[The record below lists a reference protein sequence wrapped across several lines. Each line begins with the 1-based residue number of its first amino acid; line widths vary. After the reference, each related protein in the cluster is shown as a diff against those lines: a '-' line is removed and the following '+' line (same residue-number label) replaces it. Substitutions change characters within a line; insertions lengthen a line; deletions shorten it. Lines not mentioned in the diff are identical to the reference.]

1 MYKDKRVG
9 DNLIKRV
16 ISESR
21 TSEELTWH
29 RDENDRHVRVVMG
42 EGWSFQSDN
51 RVPESIRPG
60 DIINIKAGEWHR
72 VIPGKGDLTIMIKES
87 KGADKKK
94 PNKGDKKPDDL
105 LIDLIR
111 EMSGEPA
118 EIDLQG
124 DEDVSQFQ
132 DSGISDEEGKI
143 LVSEDDLLEALI
155 LLRNIVTEEKKK
167 SDHKPGYK
175 APEGSARD
183 RKLDAAKAAYDR
195 GDVQTAIRIRDEMEK
210 QAREKPG
217 YKTRKSKYTDETKQP
232 VDYPPV
238 MSEMDDIE
246 SQDED
251 DMYEGLGSKTREALK
266 KKAESSN
273 APLGALSTVYKKGL
287 GAFYSSGSRPGM
299 TSHQW
304 AMARV
309 NSFLK
314 GGKARQVDAAQWKQ
328 VQKHRKHHKKGD

>member
-1 MYKDKRVG
+1 MYKDKVIG
-9 DNLIKRV
+9 PNLKSRI

-21 TSEELTWH
+21 ASEELTWH
-29 RDENDRHVRVVMG
+29 RDANHRVVRVLEG
-42 EGWSFQSDN
+42 RGWSFQRDDQIPFRIS
-51 RVPESIRPG
+51 PG
-60 DIINIKAGEWHR
+60 DTIKVRAGEWHR
-72 VIPGKGDLTIMIKES
+72 VIPGQGDLKLIIKEIAMR
-87 KGADKKK
+87 ADTGEEED
-94 PNKGDKKPDDL
+94 PRVDPEDDL

-111 EMSGEPA
+111 EMSEKST
-118 EIDLQG
+118 IDLDG
-124 DEDVSQFQ
+124 TEDVENFR
-132 DSGISDEEGKI
+132 DSDISDEESTM

-155 LLRNIVTEEKKK
+155 MLHESRKKK
-167 SDHKPGYK
+167 SDHEPGYK

-183 RKLDAAKAAYDR
+183 RKLDAAKDAYKR
-195 GDVQTAIRIRDEMEK
+195 GDVAAAIRIRDEMEK
-210 QAREKPG
+210 QARNKPG

-238 MSEMDDIE
+238 MSEDDDI
-246 SQDED
+246 D
-251 DMYEGLGSKTREALK
+251 DMDEEKMCEGLNAKTREALK
-266 KKAESSN
+266 NKAEKSR
-273 APLGALSTVYKKGL
+273 APLGALATVYRKGL

-328 VQKHRKHHKKGD
+328 VQKFRKKKRR